1 MSEGLFGTFVTLET
15 DNVCRMTEIPTEVL
29 LQSEAV

>member
-1 MSEGLFGTFVTLET
+1 MSEGLSGTFVTLET
-15 DNVCRMTEIPTEVL
+15 DNACLMTEIPMEVL